1 MGPVMPVSV
10 RAVRQT
16 PPVSESEL
24 PPRSNES
31 ETSPPAKDFKRW
43 GTGPRARRVV
53 VLVTVVALAVL
64 VGIGITHVPEQWDGE
79 RHPAVNPTVPA
90 DTDGD
95 GLVDEVEKSGWTTR
109 DGSEYRT
116 DPSKADSDGDGLWD
130 GDEAGELVT
139 NAHAESVYYGYSN
152 PMVPDTDGDG
162 LNDANE
168 ADIGLDPFDPD
179 SDDDKLADGPEVDLV
194 GSDPATADTD
204 GDGFQDGYED
214 LNRESQGLDPLWV
227 DVKVGKW
234 TYAGD
239 YAKGALAGDLW
250 REDSL
255 AWLAGNL
262 TSGAASSVPVV
273 GSAVGAVAD
282 LRDAVGSAIHA
293 DWVGSGFSAVGA
305 VPGGDVVAI
314 PGKAAKFVA
323 RNPKLIAATA
333 KVIVSATKVPDTIKV
348 RTSKE
353 IWKDWD
359 GLVSAGTSDKALLT
373 LQKGRTNLDGLALSL
388 KRPGHVEGVPAT
400 FFATGTNG
408 ESFLESLYGANAMG
422 TNKQVR
428 ASTTACGGTCS
439 YSAVRIFDVFVGGV
453 AHESKVGYVPFTQF
467 TQRQIRKDAW
477 LIKNGD
483 IQAAHWHFFASS
495 RSNTIGADKRVLDLL
510 DEQDIPYTIHAPR

>member
-1 MGPVMPVSV
+1 M
-10 RAVRQT
+10 
-16 PPVSESEL
+16 
-24 PPRSNES
+24 
-31 ETSPPAKDFKRW
+31 
-43 GTGPRARRVV
+43 
-53 VLVTVVALAVL
+53 VVALAVL
-64 VGIGITHVPEQWDGE
+64 VGFGLAHVSGQWSGN
-79 RHPAVNPTVPA
+79 RNSASKPTVPA
-90 DTDGD
+90 DSDRD
-95 GLVDEVEKSGWTTR
+95 GLLDDVESSGWSTR
-109 DGSEYRT
+109 GGSEYRT
-116 DPSKADSDGDGLWD
+116 DPGNADSDGDGLWD
-130 GDEAGELVT
+130 GDEAGALVT
-139 NAHAESVYYGYSN
+139 SAGAESVYSGYSN

-162 LNDANE
+162 LNDADE

-179 SDDDKLADGPEVDLV
+179 SDDDTLADGPEVDLV

-273 GSAVGAVAD
+273 GSIVGAVAD

-305 VPGGDVVAI
+305 VPGGDALAI

-323 RNPKLIAATA
+323 RNPKLITTTA
-333 KVIVSATKVPDTIKV
+333 KIIVSATKVPEPIKV

-359 GLVSAGTSDKALLT
+359 GLRSAGSSDKSLLT

-388 KRPGHVEGVPAT
+388 KRPGHVQGVPAP
-400 FFATGTNG
+400 FFATGPSG
-408 ESFLESLYGANAMG
+408 ESFLENLYRANAKG

-428 ASTTACGGTCS
+428 ASTTACGETCS
-439 YSAVRIFDVFVGGV
+439 FSTIRIFDVFVGGV
-453 AHESKVGYVPFTQF
+453 AHESKVGYVPFSQF

-495 RSNTIGADKRVLDLL
+495 RSNTVGADKRVLDLL
-510 DEQDIPYTIHAPR
+510 DQQHIPYTIHAPR